1 MCVDVCLQCD
11 SFLYADDTSLLEVV
25 EDIDIS
31 AERLNNDLQC
41 INEWTRDWH
50 ATINTGKSKSVTFSA
65 KMYMFKQAHPT
76 LYFAN
81 EPIEI
86 VSNHKHLGVTLSSNL
101 SWRAHILNI
110 YEKASKKLNLLKRFK
125 FKLDRETLSKLYKS
139 LIRPVMEYA
148 DVLWDGCSENESDLI
163 EHVQYQA
170 ATVVVGAMKGTSRVR
185 LLEELAWE
193 DMKTRRS
200 IHKLILYFKIV
211 NKLTPNY
218 LSDLLPQTVQQ
229 RSGLSLRNASDFS
242 PFGVRT
248 ERFKKSFFPSTTI
261 LWNNI
266 DIIDRNSKS
275 IGYFKSSLTSFFDI
289 QTYTGYY
296 DFSIDRYSSILH
308 TRLRLNCNALNYYL
322 FKINCRLSPACS
334 CGDSCESVIHYLLY
348 CPRYAALRLSLLS
361 VAAQIYG
368 ESWYLLSDSQ
378 RSKIFL
384 SGSTVMSIESN
395 RCIFMNVQKY
405 IKQTNRF
412 SKN

>member
-1 MCVDVCLQCD
+1 
-11 SFLYADDTSLLEVV
+11 
-25 EDIDIS
+25 
-31 AERLNNDLQC
+31 
-41 INEWTRDWH
+41 
-50 ATINTGKSKSVTFSA
+50 
-65 KMYMFKQAHPT
+65 
-76 LYFAN
+76 
-81 EPIEI
+81 
-86 VSNHKHLGVTLSSNL
+86 
-101 SWRAHILNI
+101 
-110 YEKASKKLNLLKRFK
+110 
-125 FKLDRETLSKLYKS
+125 
-139 LIRPVMEYA
+139 MEYA

-384 SGSTVMSIESN
+384 SGSTDLSIESN